1 MSFNWTE
8 IFKASMVLFAVI
20 DIIGSSPVILDIKKR
35 AGDIHPGRASL
46 VALGIMLLFFFI
58 GEDLIGLFGIGIEEF
73 AVAGAFVLFFLAL
86 EMILGIDLFKQD
98 DKSLK
103 SATIVPVAFPLIAG
117 AGTMTSIISL
127 QAEYQPENILV
138 AIVVNIVVVF
148 TVLKLTKRIENVL
161 GEGGVAVLKKVFGVI
176 LLAIAVKL
184 FSTNLP
190 LLLD

>member
-20 DIIGSSPVILDIKKR
+20 DIIGSIPVILDIKKR

-58 GEDLIGLFGIGIEEF
+58 GEDLIGLVGIGIEEF

>member
-20 DIIGSSPVILDIKKR
+20 DIIGSIPIILDIKKR

-98 DKSLK
+98 DKSMK

-127 QAEYQPENILV
+127 QAEYQSENILV

>member
-20 DIIGSSPVILDIKKR
+20 DIIGSIPVILDIKKR

-98 DKSLK
+98 DKSMK

-127 QAEYQPENILV
+127 QAEYQSENILV

>member
-20 DIIGSSPVILDIKKR
+20 DIIGSIPVILDIKKR

>member
-20 DIIGSSPVILDIKKR
+20 DIIGSIPVILDIKKR

-138 AIVVNIVVVF
+138 AIVVNILVVF

-184 FSTNLP
+184 FSSNLP

>member
-20 DIIGSSPVILDIKKR
+20 DIIGSIPVILDIKKR

-138 AIVVNIVVVF
+138 AILVNIVVVF

>member
-1 MSFNWTE
+1 M
-8 IFKASMVLFAVI
+8 K
-20 DIIGSSPVILDIKKR
+20 
-35 AGDIHPGRASL
+35 
-46 VALGIMLLFFFI
+46 LGLFFQI
-58 GEDLIGLFGIGIEEF
+58 
-73 AVAGAFVLFFLAL
+73 AL

-138 AIVVNIVVVF
+138 AILVNIVVVF

>member
-20 DIIGSSPVILDIKKR
+20 DIIGSIPVILDIKKR
-35 AGDIHPGRASL
+35 AGDIHSGRASL

-98 DKSLK
+98 DKSMK

>member
-20 DIIGSSPVILDIKKR
+20 DIIGSIPIILDIKKR

-98 DKSLK
+98 DKSMK

-127 QAEYQPENILV
+127 QAEYQSENILV
-138 AIVVNIVVVF
+138 AIVVNIDRRQTLQHQPAVAAG
-148 TVLKLTKRIENVL
+148 LKPGSAPWISYLWRLILTD
-161 GEGGVAVLKKVFGVI
+161 I
-176 LLAIAVKL
+176 L
-184 FSTNLP
+184 
-190 LLLD
+190 